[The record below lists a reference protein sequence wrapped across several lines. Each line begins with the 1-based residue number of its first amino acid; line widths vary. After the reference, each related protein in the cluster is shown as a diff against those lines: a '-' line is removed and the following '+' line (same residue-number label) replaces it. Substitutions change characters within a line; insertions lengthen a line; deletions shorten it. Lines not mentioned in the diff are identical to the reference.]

1 MRSNLEF
8 TSFEENRIAERKIK
22 FEKNK
27 NEIISSLKT
36 NLKELNLIFREN
48 FSVKEFSIPVK
59 QEIKKIKA
67 LLNNENNNF
76 VIEVG
81 KNVLEQSSKI
91 IKVVSN
97 KINKS
102 KLLEDNLNLYKIEL
116 NAILRSN
123 FGTDKAKSASNL
135 IKKIESALT
144 VLEKE
149 SLNNKIEIF
158 LRKNKPKDKIKN
170 KIQTA
175 KSSSKAVPNE
185 KKQKE
190 ILKTTNKIPKSID
203 TFDNPKGQNEFL
215 KIVKNTQNSAVNA
228 KNDMQMGG
236 FLNTRSKQLCN
247 LLGPMNFKIDG
258 WIGTINDVDSTSDG
272 KGVLSIKVG
281 KDIFIET
288 WNNAF
293 SDFVAKTLIEPNSSV
308 FNAAANMSKG
318 DKVKFSGN
326 FVTHDTHCIDEQSI
340 SLSGK
345 VREPEF
351 TFKFVEI
358 AK

>member
-1 MRSNLEF
+1 M
-8 TSFEENRIAERKIK
+8 
-22 FEKNK
+22 
-27 NEIISSLKT
+27 
-36 NLKELNLIFREN
+36 
-48 FSVKEFSIPVK
+48 
-59 QEIKKIKA
+59 
-67 LLNNENNNF
+67 
-76 VIEVG
+76 
-81 KNVLEQSSKI
+81 
-91 IKVVSN
+91 
-97 KINKS
+97 
-102 KLLEDNLNLYKIEL
+102 
-116 NAILRSN
+116 
-123 FGTDKAKSASNL
+123 
-135 IKKIESALT
+135 
-144 VLEKE
+144 
-149 SLNNKIEIF
+149 
-158 LRKNKPKDKIKN
+158 
-170 KIQTA
+170 
-175 KSSSKAVPNE
+175 
-185 KKQKE
+185 
-190 ILKTTNKIPKSID
+190 
-203 TFDNPKGQNEFL
+203 
-215 KIVKNTQNSAVNA
+215 VKNTQNSAVNA

-247 LLGPMNFKIDG
+247 LLRPMNFKIDG

-326 FVTHDTHCIDEQSI
+326 FVIHDTHCIDEQSI